1 MQHVRLDLNSKYM
14 QDETIKTQDSA
25 AATPVAAAATEK
37 KSFSRAP
44 RQSGSRAPFKSGDRR
59 PRAPRAPRE
68 KPEFDSKAISIRRV
82 TRVVSGGRRFS
93 LAASVVIG
101 DRNGRVGL
109 GTGKALDNAAA
120 MDKAIKDAKKNMITV
135 KLSKNKSITHE
146 VDAKFDTARVWMA
159 PNKGKG
165 LIAGS
170 SARVI
175 FALAGIT
182 DTTAKFHGGTKN
194 KLNNARATMKALE
207 QLAIK

>member
-1 MQHVRLDLNSKYM
+1 M
-14 QDETIKTQDSA
+14 
-25 AATPVAAAATEK
+25 
-37 KSFSRAP
+37 
-44 RQSGSRAPFKSGDRR
+44 
-59 PRAPRAPRE
+59 
-68 KPEFDSKAISIRRV
+68 
-82 TRVVSGGRRFS
+82 
-93 LAASVVIG
+93 
-101 DRNGRVGL
+101 
-109 GTGKALDNAAA
+109 
-120 MDKAIKDAKKNMITV
+120 
-135 KLSKNKSITHE
+135 HE